1 MGAKAGGVLVPAFN
15 AGGLGGL
22 VAVGAL
28 AAGVLLTAAR
38 LGLTPAAIL
47 A

>member
-1 MGAKAGGVLVPAFN
+1 MGAKAGGVLVPAFC
-15 AGGLGGL
+15 AGGLDEVG
-22 VAVGAL
+22 AVGAL
-28 AAGVLLTAAR
+28 AAGVLLTVAR